1 MKKSLQLIISFTI
14 ISFILSSCSLFTQK
28 KNLSPDHQ
36 EFLSKVRYI
45 ITHEEKRI
53 FLNLAPSE
61 RDEFIEEFWEKRDPD
76 PETEENEFKKKYF
89 ERIQEANHL
98 FAEGATAG
106 WLEDRGRIYI
116 LLGPPEHR
124 DAYPRGYTFY
134 GPPMEIWYYGIYPII
149 FTDEFYSGDYDLEP
163 GSAENL
169 ALLLK
174 AQLDLKPDVEMD
186 RALFDFNMKINKL
199 SPGKIQIQVQVPYE
213 NISFKEEGK
222 KLQTTLSLHLEIFT
236 QSQKKIWDF
245 QKLYPLSLT
254 PEKLKEKRGK
264 DYVIPLQKELPPG
277 KFRITV
283 SLENQ
288 TDTQK
293 IEKSKN
299 FRIKKGPFPL
309 SGKGPFWFLLGK
321 PNGFR
326 R

>member
-1 MKKSLQLIISFTI
+1 MKKSNQYLITFILVSF
-14 ISFILSSCSLFTQK
+14 FLSSCSLFTPK
-28 KNLSPDHQ
+28 KHLSPDHQ

-45 ITHEEKRI
+45 ITHKEKKI

-89 ERIQEANHL
+89 ERIEEANHL

-134 GPPMEIWYYGIYPII
+134 GPPMEIWYYGVYPIL
-149 FTDEFYSGDYDLEP
+149 FTDEFYSGDYELEP
-163 GSAENL
+163 RSAQNL

-174 AQLDLKPDVEMD
+174 AQQDLKPDVEMD
-186 RALFDFNMKINKL
+186 RVSFDFTLKMEKL
-199 SPGKIQIQVQVPYE
+199 SPHRIKIKVQVPYE
-213 NISFKEEGK
+213 NISFKEAGP
-222 KLQTTLSLHLEIFT
+222 KLHTTLSLHLKIFT
-236 QSQKKIWDF
+236 QAQEKVWNF
-245 QKLYPLSLT
+245 QKEYPLSLT
-254 PEKLKEKRGK
+254 PEELKESRGK
-264 DYVIPLQKELPPG
+264 DYVIPLQKELSPG
-277 KFRITV
+277 KFRVTV
-283 SLENQ
+283 SLKNE
-288 TDTQK
+288 TDSQK

-309 SGKGPFWFLLGK
+309 PGKEPFGFQLGK
-321 PNGFR
+321 PN
-326 R
+326 

>member
-1 MKKSLQLIISFTI
+1 MKKSNQYLITFILVSF
-14 ISFILSSCSLFTQK
+14 FLSSCSLFTPK

-45 ITHEEKRI
+45 ITQKEKKR
-53 FLNLAPSE
+53 FLKLAPSK

-89 ERIQEANHL
+89 ERIEEANHL

-134 GPPMEIWYYGIYPII
+134 GPPMEIWYYGIYPIV
-149 FTDEFYSGDYDLEP
+149 FTDKFYSGDYNLEP
-163 GSAENL
+163 GSAQNL

-174 AQLDLKPDVEMD
+174 AQMDLKPDVEMD
-186 RALFDFNMKINKL
+186 RVPFDFNLKLEKL
-199 SPGKIQIQVQVPYE
+199 SPGQIKIQVHVPYE
-213 NISFKEEGK
+213 TISFKEEK
-222 KLQTTLSLHLEIFT
+222 EKLQTILSLHMEIFT
-236 QSQKKIWDF
+236 QSQEKIWNF
-245 QKLYPLSLT
+245 QKDYPLSLT
-254 PEKLKEKRGK
+254 PERLKEKRGK
-264 DYVIPLQKELPPG
+264 SYVIPFQKEFSPG
-277 KFRITV
+277 TYRVTV

-288 TDTQK
+288 TDTQT

-299 FRIKKGPFPL
+299 FRIKKEPFPHP
-309 SGKGPFWFLLGK
+309 GKEPF
-321 PNGFR
+321 
-326 R
+326 